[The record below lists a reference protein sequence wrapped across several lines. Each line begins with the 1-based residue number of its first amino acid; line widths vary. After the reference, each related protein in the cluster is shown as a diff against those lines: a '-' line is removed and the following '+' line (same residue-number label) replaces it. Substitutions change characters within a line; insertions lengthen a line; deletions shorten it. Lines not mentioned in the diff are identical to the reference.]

1 MQALVRVV
9 THALVL
15 FGVAILV
22 AFASP
27 AMAAPYA
34 AFVMDARNGEV
45 LFARNHDTKLHPA
58 SLTKMMTLYVAF
70 EAIRH
75 NELSLD
81 TMVTVS
87 RRAAST
93 ECVCLGLKPG
103 TRISMRNLIRAA
115 ALRSANDAAVAIAE
129 AVSGSVDDFGR
140 RMTRTARAI
149 GMKNST
155 FLNPH
160 GLTQSGHIS
169 TARDMSILGRQLY
182 FDYPE
187 FFNIFSRRSE
197 QAGVAT
203 VANTNRRFLDSYSG
217 ADGIKTG
224 FTRAAGYN
232 LTASA
237 RRGGKHIIA
246 TMFGGTTA
254 AARNAHVAELMDI
267 GFGKAKTRVSVRA
280 PATPRYQ
287 GRGQAAVVV
296 AEAPQSAAPTTAR
309 PAAAKTIRLQT
320 AVRTS
325 PRPRPRPERTDPALL
340 ALVKE
345 SVGNAVAQVT
355 APAAPAD
362 TAAPVAVAALPAIV
376 PPPRPEGLARPAATP
391 EASETTALDTAKAA
405 GFSVADPADLAA
417 LDAQAAPPAGPVAAS
432 DTPKPEPAAPVE
444 VAAALPTTAPEA
456 AQTQVAQAP
465 AVPASEAPVLWSG
478 AADSVTLTTAPV
490 LIALPPES
498 DVGLSGNVDLDVR
511 PQITEAAPPSGGIIL
526 TRAPD
531 PAQPVVAL
539 DPQAVA
545 HVAEANVAP
554 GLEVVSRLSTSDAGR
569 LWGVSL
575 GEFGSRSA
583 AERGLITVKMA
594 EAAAL
599 GNGISRI
606 LQSGGRFEATFAGLT
621 ATEAE
626 RACARL
632 QARGMDCAISHP

>member
-1 MQALVRVV
+1 MQALVRVIR
-9 THALVL
+9 HALVL
-15 FGVAILV
+15 GVLAIL
-22 AFASP
+22 FALGGP
-27 AMAAPYA
+27 ALAAPYA

-87 RRAAST
+87 RRASAT

-103 TRISMRNLIRAA
+103 QRISMRNLIRAA
-115 ALRSANDAAVAIAE
+115 ALRSANDAAVVIAE
-129 AVSGSVDDFGR
+129 AVSGSVEDFGR

-149 GMKNST
+149 GMNNSN

-203 VANTNRRFLDSYSG
+203 VANTNRRFLDAYSG

-246 TMFGGTTA
+246 TMFGGTTS

-267 GFGKAKTRVSVRA
+267 GFSKAKTRVSVR
-280 PATPRYQ
+280 PPGTPRYQ
-287 GRGQAAVVV
+287 GRGQSAVIV
-296 AEAPQSAAPTTAR
+296 AEAPPAAATTTER

-340 ALVKE
+340 AVVKE
-345 SVGNAVAQVT
+345 SVGTAVAQI
-355 APAAPAD
+355 
-362 TAAPVAVAALPAIV
+362 TAAPPAPAIPFSVAQVPAVV
-376 PPPRPEGLARPAATP
+376 PPPRPETLVRPQAAP
-391 EASETTALDTAKAA
+391 EPEPVTALAAAQAA
-405 GFSVADPADLAA
+405 GFSIADPIDLAA
-417 LDAQAAPPAGPVAAS
+417 LEA
-432 DTPKPEPAAPVE
+432 PAAPE
-444 VAAALPTTAPEA
+444 VVVPQPEPPVVAEVTPSAPMAEEPPLALADLADEPEPS
-456 AQTQVAQAP
+456 VM
-465 AVPASEAPVLWSG
+465 WSG
-478 AADSVTLTTAPV
+478 AADTVTLTTAPV
-490 LIALPPES
+490 MMALPQ
-498 DVGLSGNVDLDVR
+498 DGAAGLSGNVDLDVR
-511 PQITEAAPPSGGIIL
+511 PQIAEVAPPAPAPAIIL

-531 PAQPVVAL
+531 PAQPAPAPDV
-539 DPQAVA
+539 QAVA
-545 HVAEANVAP
+545 HVAEAYAAP

-606 LQSGGRFEATFAGLT
+606 LQTGGRFEATFAGLT
-621 ATEAE
+621 APEAE